1 MKIKAFIG
9 FLMVIFCAS
18 ANAQQSRQNS
28 YSGDDIAT
36 SEKMA
41 FLRNQSKKERGQL
54 TGASENFD
62 VNYYRCEWE
71 IDPAVNYIR
80 GKLSSYFHITSNSTE
95 ITYDLSA
102 VLTVDS
108 VLYHGTKISFTRPQN
123 LVTIQFPSSLNAG
136 TLDSVSIFYQGA
148 PVGGG
153 FGSFIQTDHGGT
165 PVIWTLSEPY
175 GASDWWPSKNGLGDK
190 ADSLDVIITCPDIY
204 RASSNGVELPSVF
217 AGGNRICIFKHRYP
231 IASYLVALAVTN
243 FSLET
248 KSVLLGTT
256 NMPILDYIY
265 PEDSAYFS
273 GRLVFMLNAM
283 QLYHN
288 TYGDYP
294 FLKEKYG
301 QTQFQWGGG
310 MEHQTNS
317 FIINGSEELM
327 AHELSHQ
334 WFGDK
339 ITCGSWQDLWLN
351 EGFATYSQVLY
362 LEKLSPGFL
371 NISLRNK
378 LANITALPDGSVWVN
393 DTTNISRLF
402 DNRLTYNKGSYV
414 IRMLRWK
421 LGDSLFYK
429 AIQEY
434 QQDPTLKFGY
444 ARTAD
449 LKRHMESVSGLDLT
463 EFFQSWYYGEG
474 YPSYQLEWTGLG
486 GGLVSTKLKQTTS
499 HPSVSFYA
507 MPVALRFSNS
517 SQQKTVVID
526 HKSSGQVNF
535 LDLGFEPDTVEIDPD
550 LWLLSANNTISH
562 AIINLPDQVNV
573 LPNPVSD
580 QFYIFLKALSGDKA
594 TLQLYSMSGQLLMN
608 RNVALTNGNG
618 FVGMSSQFLP
628 RGQYIL
634 RVLAGGQKITKKII
648 K

>member
-175 GASDWWPSKNGLGDK
+175 GASDWWPSKNGLSDK

-217 AGGNRICIFKHRYP
+217 AGGNRICSFKHRYP

-243 FSLET
+243 F
-248 KSVLLGTT
+248 
-256 NMPILDYIY
+256 
-265 PEDSAYFS
+265 
-273 GRLVFMLNAM
+273 
-283 QLYHN
+283 H
-288 TYGDYP
+288 
-294 FLKEKYG
+294 
-301 QTQFQWGGG
+301 
-310 MEHQTNS
+310 
-317 FIINGSEELM
+317 
-327 AHELSHQ
+327 
-334 WFGDK
+334 
-339 ITCGSWQDLWLN
+339 
-351 EGFATYSQVLY
+351 
-362 LEKLSPGFL
+362 
-371 NISLRNK
+371 
-378 LANITALPDGSVWVN
+378 
-393 DTTNISRLF
+393 
-402 DNRLTYNKGSYV
+402 
-414 IRMLRWK
+414 
-421 LGDSLFYK
+421 
-429 AIQEY
+429 
-434 QQDPTLKFGY
+434 
-444 ARTAD
+444 
-449 LKRHMESVSGLDLT
+449 
-463 EFFQSWYYGEG
+463 
-474 YPSYQLEWTGLG
+474 
-486 GGLVSTKLKQTTS
+486 
-499 HPSVSFYA
+499 
-507 MPVALRFSNS
+507 
-517 SQQKTVVID
+517 
-526 HKSSGQVNF
+526 
-535 LDLGFEPDTVEIDPD
+535 
-550 LWLLSANNTISH
+550 
-562 AIINLPDQVNV
+562 
-573 LPNPVSD
+573 
-580 QFYIFLKALSGDKA
+580 
-594 TLQLYSMSGQLLMN
+594 
-608 RNVALTNGNG
+608 
-618 FVGMSSQFLP
+618 
-628 RGQYIL
+628 
-634 RVLAGGQKITKKII
+634 
-648 K
+648 